1 MNKKEYLPVWTDE
14 CTGYDR
20 QYLACNIILS
30 YKHMSKESLLPVRF
44 KYDLTLYN
52 RGKQVE
58 FFLPHNV
65 YEVENAYGP
74 KHVVMSYGTE
84 YAFAESV
91 YQKAAELLF
100 EKYPDIEDF
109 DVGQQKE
116 NGLYPIEWKYQPA
129 DLKKELFEI
138 IKKLIENGFSIK
150 ESIKCTEI
158 RENAI
163 EFRGVF
169 DYDDEYV
176 KLFKNNRYDAI
187 ADMFREREYRYSFED
202 CLPYYVEIDDSL
214 LKLGNQQR
222 IYITTY
228 EQNKPLFE
236 AAKAGDIDR
245 LCALAEEGYNLNTID
260 KYGHTPFFE
269 YVELFFWNNPEVH
282 GKFSEKL
289 REDMERLVALGAN
302 PAVFGVTNDFE
313 SPLQSACVVADVE
326 VVKFLLEKGV
336 NPNMYMYTDDYYE
349 KDTTLFDWVKWH
361 TSEYGDEKNP
371 EMDEVYE
378 ILKEA
383 IKQMKDVADL

>member
-1 MNKKEYLPVWTDE
+1 MSHKKKYLPVWTDE

-44 KYDLTLYN
+44 KYDLTLYS

-91 YQKAAELLF
+91 YQKAAEILF
-100 EKYPDIEDF
+100 EKHPDIEDF
-109 DVGQQKE
+109 EFGQQKE
-116 NGLYPIEWKYQPA
+116 NGLYPIEWKYPPEE
-129 DLKKELFEI
+129 LKKELLDI
-138 IKKLIENGFSIK
+138 IKKLIEDGFVIK
-150 ESIKCTEI
+150 EYIKCTEMSKD
-158 RENAI
+158 RI
-163 EFRGVF
+163 EFTGVF

-176 KLFKNNRYDAI
+176 QLFKNNRYDVI
-187 ADMFREREYRYSFED
+187 ADKFRKREYRYSFEE
-202 CLPYYVEIDDSL
+202 CLPYYVEIDDAI

-222 IYITTY
+222 IYDKTY

-236 AAKAGDIDR
+236 AAEAGDIDK
-245 LCALAEEGYNLNTID
+245 LCALAEEGHSLNVID
-260 KYGHTPFFE
+260 SQGRTPFGE
-269 YVELFFWNNPEVH
+269 YVEGFYWNNREFEGVFPD
-282 GKFSEKL
+282 KL
-289 REDMERLVALGAN
+289 REDMERLVTLGAN
-302 PAVFGVTNDFE
+302 PALFGVTNDFD
-313 SPLQSACVVADVE
+313 SPLQSACVVADVD

-361 TSEYGDEKNP
+361 TSEYDEANP
-371 EMDEVYE
+371 DMDAVYE
-378 ILKEA
+378 IMREA
-383 IKQMKDVADL
+383 IGEGGI